1 MAQVLGHLPP
11 VTDPNVLVG
20 FDTADDAAIYR
31 LGPDLAAVQTV
42 DLFPPVVD
50 DPYHYGAIAAANS
63 LSDVYAMGGRPVT
76 ALNIICY
83 PGGSLSLEVLAQ
95 ILKGS
100 SDKIAEAGVSLVG
113 GHTLEDPE
121 PKYGLCVLGV
131 VHPDKIVTNSA
142 ARPGDILVLTKPLG
156 IGILTTA
163 LKADLLGEDAIARA
177 VEVMEQLNREAAEAM
192 VEVGV
197 SACTDITGF
206 GLLGHLYEMA
216 SGSSVGARVH
226 SSRVPVM
233 PEVWPLVEERI
244 VPGGTYANMEYLK
257 ENIRWDEGVS
267 KEVQIVLCDAQTSGG
282 LLISVPRAK
291 SQALLEAL
299 EKRGVQERAVIGEIL
314 DGPAGVILVGE

>member
-31 LGPDLAAVQTV
+31 LTPDLAAVQTV

-50 DPYHYGAIAAANS
+50 DPYHYGAIAAVNS

-83 PGGSLSLEVLAQ
+83 PGGTLSMDVLAQ

-100 SDKIAEAGVSLVG
+100 NDKIAEAGVSLVG

-131 VHPDKIVTNSA
+131 VHPDKIVTNSG

-163 LKADLLGEDAIARA
+163 LKADLLGQEAVDLAI
-177 VEVMEQLNREAAEAM
+177 EVMERLNREASEAM

-216 SGSSVGARVH
+216 HGSRVGARVRA
-226 SSRVPVM
+226 SQVPVM
-233 PEVWPLVEERI
+233 PAVWPLVEERI

-257 ENIRWDEGVS
+257 DNIRWHQGVS

-282 LLISVPRAK
+282 LLISVPREK
-291 SQALLEAL
+291 LELLLRALQD
-299 EKRGVQERAVIGEIL
+299 KGVPDIAVIGEVL
-314 DGPAGVILVGE
+314 EGPAGVIQVEP